1 MFGFVL
7 FLMVFFVYWM
17 NGYLFNF
24 VWFFVFVF
32 KINLDVI
39 DLIDYVIYVGK
50 WIV

>member
-24 VWFFVFVF
+24 VWVFVL

>member
-1 MFGFVL
+1 MFGIVL

-24 VWFFVFVF
+24 VWFFVFVL